1 MIRLIPGAAAGL
13 VLTFSAALAQSPAIG
28 TAGKSAAGAARAP
41 AETRVTPKPVAP
53 AAASAAAS
61 EGGIRVLLI
70 AMRETTLSSPVAARI
85 SRFDVSL
92 GRAFAAGQTL
102 ITFECDEP
110 VARVNMA
117 KAELAGAVE
126 THEAKVRMQGLD
138 QASDVEVALA
148 ASAVAKARAQIA
160 LYAAQ
165 VRQCSLNAPWA
176 GRVSKLHVA
185 RHMSVTPGQ
194 PLLDLVMDGP
204 LRLKLN
210 VPSSAL
216 SKIKTGQTFE
226 VNIDETGKTYLA
238 RIAAINSR
246 IDAVSQT
253 IEVEAAMVAQ
263 YASLLPGMSGTAKI
277 AGVP

>member
-1 MIRLIPGAAAGL
+1 MTPLISRAAAGVL
-13 VLTFSAALAQSPAIG
+13 LTFACTLAQPAAIG
-28 TAGKSAAGAARAP
+28 TGDRPAAGAARA
-41 AETRVTPKPVAP
+41 AGESRVSAQ
-53 AAASAAAS
+53 AANDA
-61 EGGIRVLLI
+61 GVRVLLI
-70 AMRETTLSSPVAARI
+70 ALRETTLSSTVAARI

-102 ITFECDEP
+102 ITFDCDEP

-165 VRQCSLNAPWA
+165 VRQCSVSAPWA

-185 RHMSVTPGQ
+185 RHMSVAPGQ
-194 PLLDLVMDGP
+194 ALVDLVMDGP

-210 VPSSAL
+210 APSSAL

-226 VNIDETGKTYLA
+226 VKIDETGKSYQA

-253 IEVEAAMVAQ
+253 VEVEATMVAQ
-263 YASLLPGMSGTAKI
+263 YPGLLPGMSGTAKV

>member
-1 MIRLIPGAAAGL
+1 MKRRTSWGVAAILLVSAGAVFAQ
-13 VLTFSAALAQSPAIG
+13 SAATAVSRKPA
-28 TAGKSAAGAARAP
+28 SEPARAAQP
-41 AETRVTPKPVAP
+41 GSGATP
-53 AAASAAAS
+53 AAAATSS
-61 EGGIRVLLI
+61 EPGIRVLLI
-70 AMRETTLSSPVAARI
+70 ALRETTLSSPVAGKI

-102 ITFECDEP
+102 ITFDCDEP

-126 THEAKVRMQGLD
+126 THEAKIRMQGLD

-165 VRQCSLNAPWA
+165 VRQCSINAPWA

-194 PLLDLVMDGP
+194 ALVDLVMDGP

-210 VPSSAL
+210 VPSSAIA
-216 SKIKTGQTFE
+216 KIKTGQAFD
-226 VNIDETGKTYLA
+226 VNIDETGKTYQA
-238 RIAAINSR
+238 NIAAINSR

-253 IEVEAAMVAQ
+253 IEVEATMARQ
-263 YASLLPGMSGTAKI
+263 YPGLLPGMSGTARI
-277 AGVP
+277 GGLP

>member
-1 MIRLIPGAAAGL
+1 MKRILTGAVTALLLSFMATTAPPVAAATAEKADSG
-13 VLTFSAALAQSPAIG
+13 SARS
-28 TAGKSAAGAARAP
+28 SAESRSGAKPAP
-41 AETRVTPKPVAP
+41 AV
-53 AAASAAAS
+53 AAAP

-70 AMRETTLSSPVAARI
+70 ALRETTLSSTMAAKI
-85 SRFDVSL
+85 NRFDVSL
-92 GRAFAAGQTL
+92 GRAFGAGQTL
-102 ITFECDEP
+102 IAFDCDEP

-126 THEAKVRMQGLD
+126 THEAKIRMQGLD
-138 QASDVEVALA
+138 QASEVEVALA

-160 LYAAQ
+160 LYTAQ
-165 VRQCSLNAPWA
+165 VKQCAVNAPWA

-194 PLLDLVMDGP
+194 ALVDLVMDGP

-226 VNIDETGKTYLA
+226 VHIDETGKSYQA

-253 IEVEAAMVAQ
+253 IEVEATMVAQ
-263 YASLLPGMSGTAKI
+263 FAGLLPGMSGTAKL

>member
-1 MIRLIPGAAAGL
+1 MSRLMSGVVAGL
-13 VLTFSAALAQSPAIG
+13 FGLTATVAFAQPAATPA
-28 TAGKSAAGAARAP
+28 TQKPAPAAGA
-41 AETRVTPKPVAP
+41 KPVTAP
-53 AAASAAAS
+53 PAMTTGSTVSDA
-61 EGGIRVLLI
+61 GIRVLLI
-70 AMRETTLSSPVAARI
+70 ALRETTLSSPVAAKI
-85 SRFDVSL
+85 SLFDVSL

-110 VARVNMA
+110 IARVNMA

-138 QASDVEVALA
+138 QASGVEVALA

-160 LYAAQ
+160 LYASQ
-165 VRQCSLNAPWA
+165 VRQCSVSAPWA

-194 PLLDLVMDGP
+194 ALVDLVMDGP

-226 VNIDETGKTYLA
+226 VKIDETGKSYQA

-253 IEVEAAMVAQ
+253 IEVEATMVAQ
-263 YASLLPGMSGTAKI
+263 YPGLLPGMSGIAKVG
-277 AGVP
+277 GVP